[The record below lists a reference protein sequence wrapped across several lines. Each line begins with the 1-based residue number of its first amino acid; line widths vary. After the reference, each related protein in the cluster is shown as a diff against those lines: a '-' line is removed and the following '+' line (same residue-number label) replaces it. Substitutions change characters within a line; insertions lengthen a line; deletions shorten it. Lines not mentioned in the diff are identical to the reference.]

1 MTGAPAET
9 ALQIPP
15 TLPEEIR
22 EGIAFI
28 NGETHPR
35 LGKKVADLLGVE
47 LCPVEF
53 KRFPDTEPYARIKES
68 VRNKQVI
75 AFQTHA
81 PVRHRPITDSFYQ
94 HLQMIDAA
102 AGSHVSSVM
111 AVAPNIAGAR
121 QDRQVLDREAVS
133 ADLNL
138 KMLRNAGA
146 SDLVTVDIHDIHT
159 LSSFHGARPDHLT
172 AQPMLRDILGRIM
185 TGDPAGYVFV
195 SPDEGHTKTLRPH
208 AEHLGIE
215 LKDMIKNRDS
225 QGNVTHDDKVEG
237 VEGRTCF
244 LMDDMLGTGS
254 TAISAAQALDKSGAA
269 AIYAAFTHG
278 WFSKD
283 AVERLLE
290 SPITK
295 IFVTDTLPIRG
306 SVRKELD
313 SKLEVPRLEVVSA
326 AGIIAT
332 GLYKILMGESLDD
345 EYAGQHLH

>member
-22 EGIAFI
+22 EGLAFI
-28 NGETHPR
+28 NGQTHPR
-35 LGKKVADLLGVE
+35 LGKQVADLLGIE

-53 KRFPDTEPYARIKES
+53 KRFPDSESYVRIDEN

-81 PVRHRPITDSFYQ
+81 PVRHRPIADSFYQ

-102 AGSHVSSVM
+102 SRSHVSGVM

-121 QDRQVLDREAVS
+121 QDRQVLAREAVS

-138 KMLRNAGA
+138 RLLRDAGA
-146 SDLVTVDIHDIHT
+146 SNLVTVDIHDIHT
-159 LSSFHGARPDHLT
+159 LNSFPGATPDHLT
-172 AQPMLRDILGRIM
+172 AQPMLRDMLSRLM
-185 TGDPAGYVFV
+185 TGDPADYVFV

-225 QGNVTHDDKVEG
+225 NGKVSHEDKVED
-237 VEGRTCF
+237 VDGRTCF

-254 TAISAAQALDKSGAA
+254 TALSAADALHKSGAA
-269 AIYAAFTHG
+269 AIYAGFTHG
-278 WFSKD
+278 WFSGD
-283 AVERLLE
+283 AVERLSDPD

-295 IFVTDTLPIRG
+295 VFVTDTLPIKA
-306 SVRKELD
+306 SVRKALG
-313 SKLEVPRLEVVSA
+313 PRLQVVSA
-326 AGIIAT
+326 SGIIAT
-332 GLYKILMGESLDD
+332 GLYKILTGESLDD